1 AAVTVPADHRFSDPN
16 LGDGTSGNEPKHHRE
31 DLSVPQPLMFAKY
44 DNPGLETLV
53 EEIESIETY
62 SF

>member
-1 AAVTVPADHRFSDPN
+1 MGQLNRYHVTHYYQ
-16 LGDGTSGNEPKHHRE
+16 HHRE